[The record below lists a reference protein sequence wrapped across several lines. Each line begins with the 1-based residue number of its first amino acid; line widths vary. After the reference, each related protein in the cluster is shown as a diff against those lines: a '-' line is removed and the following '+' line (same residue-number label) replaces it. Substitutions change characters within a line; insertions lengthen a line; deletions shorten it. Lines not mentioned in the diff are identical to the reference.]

1 MRRVNTVRAAGP
13 IMGHMPS
20 SKPPPPDPAWA
31 DREFLL
37 AYEKLH
43 SEWLVAEGAARA
55 AEQAA
60 EGGGADAAQ
69 AEHAKALRD
78 AAQAKLGELLRMV
91 RDKPL

>member
-1 MRRVNTVRAAGP
+1 
-13 IMGHMPS
+13 MGHMVSPS
-20 SKPPPPDPAWA
+20 PPPPDPAWA

-37 AYEKLH
+37 IYEKLH
-43 SEWLVAEGAARA
+43 SEWLLAEGAARA

-60 EGGGADAAQ
+60 EVRGEDAAQ
-69 AEHAKALRD
+69 AARAKALRE